1 MFDLHLNGCLI
12 QPVKLRR
19 LGFYDFISRQR
30 QRLTDREP
38 VFIRLDGIHQT
49 VGAGVVN
56 FKDGVGDRRS
66 GGPAIHGIIVR
77 RGLDDLDLTGDGRI
91 LPLDFCGFAGLYIHG
106 LFLRVGNIS
115 LIFQFTQI
123 VAASGQIFKTDIPS
137 VIAGF
142 LRDGIVAGIVQN
154 EGNAVDALAG
164 GRIDLVDQ
172 DTGDGF
178 VGHRFGRGSTILHSE
193 IDGGIVKLEALARLG
208 FHGIVAAAFQRHIHA
223 AVRSGGDGVHQTAIA
238 DTADLEGGVG
248 DTLGF
253 VRRIHFHQLQ
263 PTDGS
268 IIKIEGLRVIGVDHH
283 GLRARILV
291 DGVTGDGFFLRYHQC
306 AGDALEDDLPVLVRV
321 IQTVGADFSV
331 FVGDKLAGSRSD
343 LEGNALQRRLA
354 VQRGQLVDD
363 ERALSLIP
371 EGHALGRLAL
381 VDLDALRCP
390 VQHESIH
397 RFDLFCG
404 NSHAVGQTLN
414 DDLACSV
421 GGIVAVVGANYRTGG
436 VCHKELYP
444 GQRLIF
450 RAGNVFL
457 ENQCCSGF
465 VVKGQR
471 LRIVGIDYHG
481 LCAGR
486 FINGEARNRLG
497 FRCYHGADDAGDADL
512 TRFIGVINAVA
523 GQFAVGVGNEAAI
536 RVGDLKLDALQR
548 LPVGAGADL
557 ADDEITGRLVQKLQ
571 MRRFAALDER
581 VLGAVIQQVARFC
594 SDFTGNDRHAGFQTI
609 HQNFACGIGGEAAVV
624 VAEIMAA
631 AVGQQELY
639 AGERFVLAVVAQL
652 CNEQTSQRGIAEAER
667 HHILI
672 LAGNPHRLGFAV
684 DDVISIALNLLADV
698 SAAFEVC
705 YGERSVGAGHI
716 SPDDCAASAAGIA
729 AKITQFKAAA
739 LQSFS
744 GFGVIFVHDEGAV
757 RNIVHGHGLRGIG
770 FQIEL
775 GDPAA
780 LNAEALGSG
789 LLHQFV
795 PATVYIG
802 DGDFTVGGRCEHTEV
817 VDLAGGGII
826 RAVIDMEFGI
836 GERITGD
843 AVSL

>member
-1 MFDLHLNGCLI
+1 M
-12 QPVKLRR
+12 
-19 LGFYDFISRQR
+19 
-30 QRLTDREP
+30 E
-38 VFIRLDGIHQT
+38 
-49 VGAGVVN
+49 
-56 FKDGVGDRRS
+56 
-66 GGPAIHGIIVR
+66 
-77 RGLDDLDLTGDGRI
+77 LTGDGRI
-91 LPLDFCGFAGLYIHG
+91 LPFDFCGFAGLYIHG

-123 VAASGQIFKTDIPS
+123 KTASGQVFKTDITA
-137 VIAGF
+137 VIACF
-142 LRDGIVAGIVQN
+142 LRNGIISAVVEN

-164 GRIDLVDQ
+164 GAVDLVNE
-172 DTGDGF
+172 DTRNSF
-178 VGHRFGRGSTILHSE
+178 VSHRLGCGSSIHNSE
-193 IDGGIVKLEALARLG
+193 IDGGIIKLVSLACLSL
-208 FHGIVAAAFQRHIHA
+208 HGVIAVTCQGHIQA

-283 GLRARILV
+283 GLRAGLLI
-291 DGVTGDGFFLRYHQC
+291 DGVTGDGFFLCYHQC
-306 AGDALEDDLPVLVRV
+306 AGDALENDLPVFIGVV
-321 IQTVGADFSV
+321 QTVGADFSV
-331 FVGDKLAGSRSD
+331 FVGDELAGSRSD
-343 LEGNALQRRLA
+343 FEGNALQRRLA

-381 VDLDALRCP
+381 VDLNALRCP

-436 VCHKELYP
+436 VGHKELYP
-444 GQRLIF
+444 GKRFIF

-471 LRIVGIDYHG
+471 LRVVGIDYHR

-512 TRFIGVINAVA
+512 TGFIGVINAVA

-536 RVGDLKLDALQR
+536 RVGDLKLYALQR

-609 HQNFACGIGGEAAVV
+609 HQNFTCGIGGEAAVV

-631 AVGQQELY
+631 AVGQKELY
-639 AGERFVLAVVAQL
+639 AGERFVLAVIAQL
-652 CNEQTSQRGIAEAER
+652 CNEQTSQRRIAEAER

-672 LAGNPHRLGFAV
+672 LAGDPHRLGFTV

-705 YGERSVGAGHI
+705 YGERSVGAGQI
-716 SPDDCAASAAGIA
+716 GPDDCAASAGS
-729 AKITQFKAAA
+729 AAA
-739 LQSFS
+739 
-744 GFGVIFVHDEGAV
+744 
-757 RNIVHGHGLRGIG
+757 
-770 FQIEL
+770 
-775 GDPAA
+775 
-780 LNAEALGSG
+780 
-789 LLHQFV
+789 
-795 PATVYIG
+795 
-802 DGDFTVGGRCEHTEV
+802 
-817 VDLAGGGII
+817 
-826 RAVIDMEFGI
+826 
-836 GERITGD
+836 
-843 AVSL
+843 